1 MHKGMV
7 PCLTPVSSPPNCY
20 QMVGFVSE
28 TVYLS
33 FNNAAPPQW
42 KSFEGWNRRASLIT
56 PTSISSSLS
65 FHSFLIRPLFVFFF
79 PPSIFS
85 SCFARRFSFS
95 ISRSTSKSYGHGTSS
110 PGMFHSDF
118 PKFSMRC
125 QTIVDWIGLFTLSFF
140 LFSLSLSEREGL
152 GFFSR
157 EIRRCSLS
165 FILTLPFTGESPIG
179 SRLEGESVSNEVH
192 EGMENFR
199 GRASRGNKLK
209 TQVNGVY
216 VFFNYVFAR
225 GKSLFRVTATLHKA
239 VLRRFFF
246 IGSNIQQFVESTTKV
261 VAFFRSFFPVQS
273 LLPVAHKVPQRLW
286 LDSAWSCL
294 PLPLPAFFLYPF
306 SSSSL
311 LFMFLTSV
319 YTTQSQTAKWTREI
333 SLMQRIPL
341 ANVRRGSGGRNG
353 SRIKRTF

>member
-1 MHKGMV
+1 MEIVRGLKSACLVDYTDFHLVV
-7 PCLTPVSSPPNCY
+7 PFLPLVSHPPFVCLFLPSVHFLFLFRAT
-20 QMVGFVSE
+20 F
-28 TVYLS
+28 LLLDIS
-33 FNNAAPPQW
+33 FP
-42 KSFEGWNRRASLIT
+42 
-56 PTSISSSLS
+56 
-65 FHSFLIRPLFVFFF
+65 
-79 PPSIFS
+79 
-85 SCFARRFSFS
+85 
-95 ISRSTSKSYGHGTSS
+95 RSTSKSYGHGTSS

-118 PKFSMRC
+118 PKFSVRC

-286 LDSAWSCL
+286 LDSA
-294 PLPLPAFFLYPF
+294 
-306 SSSSL
+306 
-311 LFMFLTSV
+311 
-319 YTTQSQTAKWTREI
+319 
-333 SLMQRIPL
+333 
-341 ANVRRGSGGRNG
+341 
-353 SRIKRTF
+353 

>member
-1 MHKGMV
+1 MSNDRR
-7 PCLTPVSSPPNCY
+7 LDRS
-20 QMVGFVSE
+20 F
-28 TVYLS
+28 YLI
-33 FNNAAPPQW
+33 
-42 KSFEGWNRRASLIT
+42 L
-56 PTSISSSLS
+56 
-65 FHSFLIRPLFVFFF
+65 LF
-79 PPSIFS
+79 I
-85 SCFARRFSFS
+85 
-95 ISRSTSKSYGHGTSS
+95 
-110 PGMFHSDF
+110 
-118 PKFSMRC
+118 
-125 QTIVDWIGLFTLSFF
+125 L
-140 LFSLSLSEREGL
+140 SLSLWKRRSRFL
-152 GFFSR
+152 FPRNSTVLAFFHPH
-157 EIRRCSLS
+157 
-165 FILTLPFTGESPIG
+165 LPFYRRITDWISSRRGIG
-179 SRLEGESVSNEVH
+179 LH
-192 EGMENFR
+192 KGMENFR

-341 ANVRRGSGGRNG
+341 ANVGRGSGGRNG

>member
-1 MHKGMV
+1 
-7 PCLTPVSSPPNCY
+7 
-20 QMVGFVSE
+20 
-28 TVYLS
+28 
-33 FNNAAPPQW
+33 
-42 KSFEGWNRRASLIT
+42 
-56 PTSISSSLS
+56 
-65 FHSFLIRPLFVFFF
+65 
-79 PPSIFS
+79 
-85 SCFARRFSFS
+85 
-95 ISRSTSKSYGHGTSS
+95 
-110 PGMFHSDF
+110 
-118 PKFSMRC
+118 
-125 QTIVDWIGLFTLSFF
+125 
-140 LFSLSLSEREGL
+140 
-152 GFFSR
+152 
-157 EIRRCSLS
+157 
-165 FILTLPFTGESPIG
+165 
-179 SRLEGESVSNEVH
+179 
-192 EGMENFR
+192 MENFR

-216 VFFNYVFAR
+216 IFFNYVFAR

-341 ANVRRGSGGRNG
+341 ANVGRGSGGRNG